1 MQVRLHKET
10 EDSKEAIRLFQEF
23 KKLGN
28 AYMTY
33 DYKTFIYDVEVIVKC
48 ETESEQHRIIL
59 KQIFLNTAAPEEQDA
74 LAYADSAIKTLVDMG
89 VLK

>member
-10 EDSKEAIRLFQEF
+10 EDSKQAVQLFQDF
-23 KKLGN
+23 QKLGN

-33 DYKTFIYDVEVIVKC
+33 DYTTCAYDVEVTVKC

-59 KQIFLNTAAPEEQDA
+59 KQLFLNTAAPEEQDA
-74 LAYADSAIKTLVDMG
+74 LAYADAAIKTLVDMG
-89 VLK
+89 Y